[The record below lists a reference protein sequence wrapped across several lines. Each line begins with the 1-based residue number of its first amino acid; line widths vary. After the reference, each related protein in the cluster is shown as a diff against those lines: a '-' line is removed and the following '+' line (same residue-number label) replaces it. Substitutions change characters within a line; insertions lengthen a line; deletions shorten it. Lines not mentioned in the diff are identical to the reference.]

1 MKKTNKENPITTF
14 RKLNEAR
21 KGTIMKSLKKAQD
34 GIGVNDTMNDDM
46 INKAGSTG
54 GYKTPTPTWSVKDV
68 ASMATAFAN
77 SNPGAN
83 VERTNAILR
92 DPARGVTN
100 SLSNAQQLEM
110 INREEINR
118 MNTTPKTGIPPS
130 NEELN
135 YIKLRQEA
143 INNKGAKNGG
153 IMKKGGTH
161 KMPNGKVMLNSK
173 MKTGGVVKK
182 KYDEG
187 GEIDPRNKKYNKFKG
202 DPTST
207 VSKVGDKS
215 IKFDTSDAGKT
226 YTKTIYK
233 KVTANRAQNAS
244 PEKRWG
250 DDEIKKTKIIS
261 GKAATRQANRLAK
274 KIENQPGT
282 YQKMGGITK
291 TTVVNRIGGVK
302 KMQVKRNKKC

>member
-1 MKKTNKENPITTF
+1 MILKVNPEF
-14 RKLNEAR
+14 
-21 KGTIMKSLKKAQD
+21 
-34 GIGVNDTMNDDM
+34 GIELALA
-46 INKAGSTG
+46 I
-54 GYKTPTPTWSVKDV
+54 P
-68 ASMATAFAN
+68 FAYWLHQN
-77 SNPGAN
+77 N
-83 VERTNAILR
+83 
-92 DPARGVTN
+92 
-100 SLSNAQQLEM
+100 QLD
-110 INREEINR
+110 
-118 MNTTPKTGIPPS
+118 
-130 NEELN
+130 
-135 YIKLRQEA
+135 
-143 INNKGAKNGG
+143 
-153 IMKKGGTH
+153 
-161 KMPNGKVMLNSK
+161 
-173 MKTGGVVKK
+173 GVVTSKGMK
-182 KYDEG
+182 PYYFFCDNVKEEFLSRTIDNDAALVGVPNNWIHHNALSITGKEYHHLTTDEQEKVNG
-187 GEIDPRNKKYNKFKG
+187 VLDYGKWVSPPFKEYY
-202 DPTST
+202 
-207 VSKVGDKS
+207 KDKS